1 MCAEA
6 IKVIVRC
13 RPLDEREKSLNCK
26 SVVFIESSRGQ
37 CSICH
42 PTRENDI
49 PKNFFFDGAYG
60 PTSTTEHI
68 YADIVYPLV
77 EGVTEG
83 YNGTIFAY
91 GQTGCGKSFTMQGYP
106 ESTPNKG
113 IIPRSFEHVFET
125 AAVSSDVKFLIHA
138 SYLEIY
144 NEEILDLLGVGGK
157 TKCDIKEHPERG
169 VFVNGLSMHKVKSVN
184 DCRVIM
190 DQGWRNRATGSTL
203 MNADSS
209 RSHSIFTI
217 YLEMICN
224 DADTGREM
232 LRAGKLNLVDLA
244 GSERQSKTGA
254 VGDRLKEATKIN
266 LSLSALGNVIS
277 ALVDANTKHVPYRD
291 SKLTR
296 LLQDSLG
303 GNTKTLMI
311 ACLSPADNNYE
322 ESLSTL
328 RYANRAKNIKNK
340 PVINEDPKDALL
352 RQYKEEI
359 ARLKSM
365 LEGKAVIPPPTG
377 PELVGRLQSTHSYAK
392 DLEVINREKEALK
405 TEYESKLREKEAL
418 YAAEAANSAK
428 LQEDLQRLRELYE
441 SKLQV
446 LDNRARAPTES
457 TDKKFHLTSAA
468 VETTEASDSLVL
480 SDSPILPNR
489 RPSEYDTLPT
499 LRLDNL
505 HVGSRKDGES
515 DAAMSAARDGGL
527 SAKTYRIGESQ
538 RMLDEVYK
546 PMRPQFAVH
555 LATTSLSGVTTP
567 LDGISGE
574 YDKMTKEDLLRR
586 LHLLEEDMV
595 GGEQANNKD
604 FKERHS
610 KRKRHA
616 EERKRL
622 LAEANKNLED
632 DGIMV
637 GIYESIQDELRHKNR
652 LLNKERQKNQA
663 LDTEIRDLQCEFER
677 EREDYLEAIRK
688 QSRHISLLQAILE
701 RMQPCIR
708 RDSNYAN
715 IDKIKKQAFYDEDT
729 GDWILPALTV
739 ERTTLPLASTGS
751 VEELGGRAGA
761 HRSGTSMHSSP
772 GKLPCARDLTV
783 EKEEEDRLYAK
794 LASRAHNHTNYF
806 ANKRK
811 EQLLLDAAFVGSNR
825 KPFLQSPAN
834 GDKSPIDGL
843 GNNPNSQCIDRDSPL
858 NGHFPTRRNPPK
870 AKSNFLNKNP
880 DLDF

>member
-1 MCAEA
+1 
-6 IKVIVRC
+6 
-13 RPLDEREKSLNCK
+13 
-26 SVVFIESSRGQ
+26 
-37 CSICH
+37 
-42 PTRENDI
+42 
-49 PKNFFFDGAYG
+49 
-60 PTSTTEHI
+60 
-68 YADIVYPLV
+68 
-77 EGVTEG
+77 
-83 YNGTIFAY
+83 
-91 GQTGCGKSFTMQGYP
+91 
-106 ESTPNKG
+106 
-113 IIPRSFEHVFET
+113 
-125 AAVSSDVKFLIHA
+125 
-138 SYLEIY
+138 
-144 NEEILDLLGVGGK
+144 
-157 TKCDIKEHPERG
+157 
-169 VFVNGLSMHKVKSVN
+169 
-184 DCRVIM
+184 M
-190 DQGWRNRATGSTL
+190 DQGWRNRATGATL

-217 YLEMICN
+217 YLEMIRN

-232 LRAGKLNLVDLA
+232 FRAGKLNLVDLA

-322 ESLSTL
+322 ETLSTL

-359 ARLKSM
+359 ARLRSM
-365 LEGKAVIPPPTG
+365 LEGKVAIPSPIG
-377 PELVGRLQSTHSYAK
+377 PEPGGRLQPIDSYAK
-392 DLEVINREKEALK
+392 DLEAINREKDALK
-405 TEYESKLREKEAL
+405 AEYESKLLEKEAL

-428 LQEDLQRLRELYE
+428 LQEDLQKLRELYE
-441 SKLQV
+441 TKLRV
-446 LDNRARAPTES
+446 LDNRARASSES
-457 TDKKFHLTSAA
+457 ENSEATDLPA
-468 VETTEASDSLVL
+468 L
-480 SDSPILPNR
+480 SDTPMPTNR
-489 RPSEYDTLPT
+489 RPSECDALPT

-505 HVGSRKDGES
+505 LVRSRKDGES
-515 DAAMSAARDGGL
+515 DAATSAARDAGL

-538 RMLDEVYK
+538 RVLDEAYK

-652 LLNKERQKNQA
+652 LLNKERQKTQA

-677 EREDYLEAIRK
+677 EREDYLEEIRK
-688 QSRHISLLQAILE
+688 QSRQISLLQAILE
-701 RMQPCIR
+701 RTQPCIR

-729 GDWILPALTV
+729 GEWVLPALTV
-739 ERTTLPLASTGS
+739 ERTTLPLASTGAT
-751 VEELGGRAGA
+751 EEVCGRAGPY
-761 HRSGTSMHSSP
+761 RSSTSLHTAS
-772 GKLPCARDLTV
+772 GKPSCARDLAV
-783 EKEEEDRLYAK
+783 EKEEEARLYAK
-794 LASRAHNHTNYF
+794 LASRAHNHTSYF

-834 GDKSPIDGL
+834 GDKSPIEGL
-843 GNNPNSQCIDRDSPL
+843 GSNPGSQCIDRDSPL
-858 NGHFPTRRNPPK
+858 NGHFSTRRNPPK
-870 AKSNFLNKNP
+870 AKNNFLNKNP
-880 DLDF
+880 DLDL

>member
-1 MCAEA
+1 
-6 IKVIVRC
+6 
-13 RPLDEREKSLNCK
+13 
-26 SVVFIESSRGQ
+26 
-37 CSICH
+37 
-42 PTRENDI
+42 
-49 PKNFFFDGAYG
+49 
-60 PTSTTEHI
+60 
-68 YADIVYPLV
+68 
-77 EGVTEG
+77 
-83 YNGTIFAY
+83 
-91 GQTGCGKSFTMQGYP
+91 
-106 ESTPNKG
+106 
-113 IIPRSFEHVFET
+113 
-125 AAVSSDVKFLIHA
+125 
-138 SYLEIY
+138 
-144 NEEILDLLGVGGK
+144 
-157 TKCDIKEHPERG
+157 
-169 VFVNGLSMHKVKSVN
+169 
-184 DCRVIM
+184 M
-190 DQGWRNRATGSTL
+190 DQGWRNRATGATL

-217 YLEMICN
+217 YLEMIRN
-224 DADTGREM
+224 DAETGREM
-232 LRAGKLNLVDLA
+232 FRAGKLNLVDLA

-322 ESLSTL
+322 ETLSTL

-359 ARLKSM
+359 ARLRSM
-365 LEGKAVIPPPTG
+365 LEGKVAIPPPTG
-377 PELVGRLQSTHSYAK
+377 PEPGGRLQPVDSYAK
-392 DLEVINREKEALK
+392 DLEAINREKDALK
-405 TEYESKLREKEAL
+405 AEYESKLLEKEAL

-428 LQEDLQRLRELYE
+428 LQEDLQKLRELYE
-441 SKLQV
+441 TKLRV
-446 LDNRARAPTES
+446 LDNRARAS
-457 TDKKFHLTSAA
+457 
-468 VETTEASDSLVL
+468 
-480 SDSPILPNR
+480 
-489 RPSEYDTLPT
+489 SEY
-499 LRLDNL
+499 
-505 HVGSRKDGES
+505 GES
-515 DAAMSAARDGGL
+515 DAATSAARDAGL

-538 RMLDEVYK
+538 RVFDEAYK

-555 LATTSLSGVTTP
+555 LATTSLSGLTTP

-574 YDKMTKEDLLRR
+574 YDRMTKEDLLRR

-652 LLNKERQKNQA
+652 LLNKERQKTQA

-688 QSRHISLLQAILE
+688 QSRQISLLQAILE
-701 RMQPCIR
+701 RTQPCIR

-729 GDWILPALTV
+729 GEWILPALTV
-739 ERTTLPLASTGS
+739 ERTTLPLASTGTT
-751 VEELGGRAGA
+751 EEVCGRAGPY
-761 HRSGTSMHSSP
+761 RSSTSLHTSS
-772 GKLPCARDLTV
+772 GKPSCARDLTV
-783 EKEEEDRLYAK
+783 EKEEEARLYAK

-834 GDKSPIDGL
+834 GDKSPIEGL
-843 GNNPNSQCIDRDSPL
+843 GSNPNSQCIDRDSPL
-858 NGHFPTRRNPPK
+858 NGHFSTRRNPPK
-870 AKSNFLNKNP
+870 AKNNFLNKNP
-880 DLDF
+880 DLDL